1 MLVAA
6 AEGHTTI
13 SSATHGAPR
22 TNLFPGLGVDRRFK
36 HGETGLDP
44 TEYFVYDT
52 SGSYC
57 IVKNDAGNTAKN
69 LDGQNVFTRNSLRL
83 LRSRISQFSKH
94 ETISSILKE
103 LVEASEELNVPY
115 ALFSGDGAPCIQIN
129 NRRRKA
135 AHVYLSQSIARK
147 PKANTQRGVCSLP
160 PEMPRTPHE
169 MQAFLQLSPAD
180 LGAAQSMEQHTL
192 DPTNGAV
199 ITNAKWQTFRAVRFT
214 ASTAHSMCGA
224 SVFKCPPESSAQ
236 LLQAHE
242 ARIEK
247 DALNTVKC
255 ARSPVLSKIY
265 NTFSGNK
272 YTAYGTEKEE
282 TARIVSTLTID

>member
-1 MLVAA
+1 MQSLADNYETMITGELFHTTTLGERFLTIGKSQPLLAGLLQRPESTVVVPMSETNLEPEINRWAASLQDDALIEHCYQTMLVAA

-44 TEYFVYDT
+44 TEYCIYDT
-52 SGSYC
+52 NGSYC

-103 LVEASEELNVPY
+103 LVEASQELNVPY

-169 MQAFLQLSPAD
+169 MQAFLQL
-180 LGAAQSMEQHTL
+180 
-192 DPTNGAV
+192 
-199 ITNAKWQTFRAVRFT
+199 F
-214 ASTAHSMCGA
+214 
-224 SVFKCPPESSAQ
+224 
-236 LLQAHE
+236 
-242 ARIEK
+242 AR
-247 DALNTVKC
+247 
-255 ARSPVLSKIY
+255 
-265 NTFSGNK
+265 
-272 YTAYGTEKEE
+272 
-282 TARIVSTLTID
+282 